1 MPDPSNAAAPHKFTR
16 YQSFVVYMLAFLQ
29 FAVIVDFM
37 ILSPLGAILIGDLHI
52 STAQFGMVVSA
63 YAFSAGIAGLLTA
76 GFADRFDRKKLLL
89 FFFTGFIV
97 GTLLCGMATSYEFL
111 LFARIFTGLFGGVIG
126 SVSFAII
133 ADLFPMN
140 VRGQVMGTVQTSFSA
155 AQVLGIPIGLIL
167 SNHWGWH
174 MPFFAIAGIGAVVG
188 IFVFVKLRPID
199 AHLKHQTNKHP
210 LKHLWATA
218 SKPRYLVGFAS
229 TILLA
234 TGGFML
240 MPFGSAFSVNNLGI
254 SLDNLPVVYV
264 STGLCSMIAGPYL
277 GRLSDRIGK
286 FPLFVIGTLSCMAMV
301 LWFTRLGITPL
312 WVVVTINILL
322 FITINARM
330 VSASALASGGP
341 ELRDRGAYMSINS
354 SIQQISGGV
363 AAWIA
368 GTIVYQATPHAPLEH
383 YPMLGIVVATAM
395 LITLPLMW
403 NVNRMVEDSPAGTPA
418 QQGH

>member
-1 MPDPSNAAAPHKFTR
+1 MTKATPAAPHKFTR
-16 YQSFVVYMLAFLQ
+16 YQTFVVYMLAFLQ
-29 FAVIVDFM
+29 FSVIVDFM
-37 ILSPLGAILIGDLHI
+37 ILSPLGATLLHDLHV
-52 STAQFGMVVSA
+52 STSQFGLVVSA
-63 YAFSAGIAGLLTA
+63 YAFSAGASGLLTA

-89 FFFTGFIV
+89 FFYSGFIL
-97 GTLLCGMATSYEFL
+97 GTVFCGLAPNYEFL

-140 VRGQVMGTVQTSFSA
+140 MRGSVMGTVQSSFSA

-167 SNHWGWH
+167 SNRWGWH
-174 MPFFAIAGIGAVVG
+174 MPFLAIAALGAVVG
-188 IFVFVKLRPID
+188 VFVFFNLRPID
-199 AHLKHQTNKHP
+199 AHLKHQTNHHP
-210 LKHLWATA
+210 LRHLWNTA
-218 SKPRYLVGFAS
+218 SKPRHLVGFAA

-254 SLDNLPVVYV
+254 SLEKLPIVYV
-264 STGLCSMIAGPYL
+264 STGLCTMFIGPYL
-277 GRLSDRIGK
+277 GRLGDRFGK
-286 FPLFVIGTLSCMAMV
+286 YPLFVAGTLSCMGMV

-312 WVVVTINILL
+312 WLVVAFNIVL

-330 VSASALASGGP
+330 VSASALTSGVP
-341 ELRDRGAYMSINS
+341 ELRDRGAYMSVNS

-363 AAWIA
+363 AAWLA
-368 GTIVYQATPHAPLEH
+368 GMIVVQPNTHAPLEN

-403 NVNRMVEDSPAGTPA
+403 NVSRMVQDSPAGAPA
-418 QQGH
+418 RQEH